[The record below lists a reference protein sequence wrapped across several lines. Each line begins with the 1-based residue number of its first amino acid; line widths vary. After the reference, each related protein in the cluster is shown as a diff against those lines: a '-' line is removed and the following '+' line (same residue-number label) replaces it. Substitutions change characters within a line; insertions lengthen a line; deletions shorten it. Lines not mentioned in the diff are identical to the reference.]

1 MKKILSMLALVS
13 FLTLGCEIDEEKA
26 RKQLKKVEKEEEQ
39 VIRERLTPFFYK
51 DKVTI
56 ILLRHGDSVKYVLQV
71 ADELGYELKFF
82 SDSGS
87 DKLVYIFYKKEV
99 KNEN

>member
-1 MKKILSMLALVS
+1 MKKILIMLAFIS
-13 FLTLGCEIDEEKA
+13 FLTLGCDFDEEKA
-26 RKQLKKVEKEEEQ
+26 RERLKIVKEEEKQ
-39 VIRERLTPFFYK
+39 EIKERLTQFFYK

-56 ILLRHGDSVKYVLQV
+56 ILLRYGDSVEYILQV

-99 KNEN
+99 KHEN

>member
-26 RKQLKKVEKEEEQ
+26 REQLKKVEKEEEQ
-39 VIRERLTPFFYK
+39 VIRERLAPFFYK

-56 ILLRHGDSVKYVLQV
+56 ILLRHGDSVKYILQV

-87 DKLVYIFYKKEV
+87 DKLVYIFYKKGVE
-99 KNEN
+99 

>member
-13 FLTLGCEIDEEKA
+13 FLALGCEIDEEKA
-26 RKQLKKVEKEEEQ
+26 REQLKKVEKEEEQ

-56 ILLRHGDSVKYVLQV
+56 ILLRHGGSVKYILQI

-82 SDSGS
+82 SDSGA
-87 DKLVYIFYKKEV
+87 DKLVYIFYKKGIE
-99 KNEN
+99 

>member
-1 MKKILSMLALVS
+1 MLKTLSMLALVS
-13 FLTLGCEIDEEKA
+13 FLTFGCDFDEEKA
-26 RKQLKKVEKEEEQ
+26 REQLKEAKKEQEQ
-39 VIRERLTPFFYK
+39 EIRERLTHFFYK

-56 ILLRHGDSVKYVLQV
+56 ILLRHGESVEYILQI

-87 DKLVYIFYKKEV
+87 DKLVYIFYKKGVE
-99 KNEN
+99 

>member
-1 MKKILSMLALVS
+1 MKKILIMLALVS
-13 FLTLGCEIDEEKA
+13 FLTLGCDFDEEKA
-26 RKQLKKVEKEEEQ
+26 REQLKEAKKEEEQ
-39 VIRERLTPFFYK
+39 EIRERLTHFFYK

-56 ILLRHGDSVKYVLQV
+56 ILLRHGDSVEYILQI

-87 DKLVYIFYKKEV
+87 DKLVYIFYKREV
-99 KNEN
+99 KND

>member
-1 MKKILSMLALVS
+1 MLKILSMLALVS

-26 RKQLKKVEKEEEQ
+26 REQLKKVEKEEEQ
-39 VIRERLTPFFYK
+39 VIRERLIPFFYK

-56 ILLRHGDSVKYVLQV
+56 ILLRHGDSVKYILQV

-87 DKLVYIFYKKEV
+87 DKLVYIFYKKEA

>member
-26 RKQLKKVEKEEEQ
+26 REQLKKVEKEEEQ

-56 ILLRHGDSVKYVLQV
+56 ILLRNGDSVKYILQI

>member
-13 FLTLGCEIDEEKA
+13 FLTLGCDFDEEKA
-26 RKQLKKVEKEEEQ
+26 IEQLKEAKKEEEQ

-56 ILLRHGDSVKYVLQV
+56 ILLRYGDSVKYILQV

-82 SDSGS
+82 SDLGS
-87 DKLVYIFYKKEV
+87 DKLVYIFYKKGVE
-99 KNEN
+99 

>member
-1 MKKILSMLALVS
+1 MKKILSMLALIS
-13 FLTLGCEIDEEKA
+13 FLTLGCDFDEEKA
-26 RKQLKKVEKEEEQ
+26 REQLKEAKKEQEQ
-39 VIRERLTPFFYK
+39 EIRERLTHFFYK

-56 ILLRHGDSVKYVLQV
+56 ILLRHGDSVEYILQI

-87 DKLVYIFYKKEV
+87 DKLVYIFYKKGAE
-99 KNEN
+99 

>member
-13 FLTLGCEIDEEKA
+13 FLTLCCDFDEEKA
-26 RKQLKKVEKEEEQ
+26 REQLKKVEIEEEQ

-56 ILLRHGDSVKYVLQV
+56 ILLRYGNSVKYILQI
-71 ADELGYELKFF
+71 AEELGYELKFF
-82 SDSGS
+82 SDSGA
-87 DKLVYIFYKKEV
+87 DKLVYIFYKKGIE
-99 KNEN
+99 

>member
-13 FLTLGCEIDEEKA
+13 FLTLGCDFDEEKA
-26 RKQLKKVEKEEEQ
+26 REQLKEAKKEEEQ
-39 VIRERLTPFFYK
+39 EIRERLTHFFYK

-56 ILLRHGDSVKYVLQV
+56 ILLRHGDSVEYILQI

-87 DKLVYIFYKKEV
+87 DKLVYIFYKREV
-99 KNEN
+99 KND

>member
-1 MKKILSMLALVS
+1 MLKILSMLALVS

-26 RKQLKKVEKEEEQ
+26 REQLKKVEKEEEQ

-56 ILLRHGDSVKYVLQV
+56 ILLRYGDSVKYILQI

-82 SDSGS
+82 SDSGA
-87 DKLVYIFYKKEV
+87 DKLVYIFYKKGVE
-99 KNEN
+99 

>member
-26 RKQLKKVEKEEEQ
+26 REQLKKVEKEEEQ

-56 ILLRHGDSVKYVLQV
+56 ILLRHGDSVKYILQV

-82 SDSGS
+82 SYSGS
-87 DKLVYIFYKKEV
+87 DKLVYIFYKKGE
-99 KNEN
+99 

>member
-1 MKKILSMLALVS
+1 MLKILSMLALVS
-13 FLTLGCEIDEEKA
+13 FLTLGCDFDEEKA
-26 RKQLKKVEKEEEQ
+26 REQLKEAKKEEEQ
-39 VIRERLTPFFYK
+39 EIRERLTHFFYK

-56 ILLRHGDSVKYVLQV
+56 ILLRHGDSIEYILQI

-87 DKLVYIFYKKEV
+87 DKLVYIFYKKGVE
-99 KNEN
+99 

>member
-13 FLTLGCEIDEEKA
+13 FLTLGCDFDEEKA
-26 RKQLKKVEKEEEQ
+26 REQLKEVKKEKEQE
-39 VIRERLTPFFYK
+39 IRERLTRFFYK

-56 ILLRHGDSVKYVLQV
+56 ILLRHGDSVEYILQI

-87 DKLVYIFYKKEV
+87 DKLVYIFYKKGVE
-99 KNEN
+99 

>member
-1 MKKILSMLALVS
+1 MLKTLSMLVLVS
-13 FLTLGCEIDEEKA
+13 FLTLGCCEAEINTQNKDYKL
-26 RKQLKKVEKEEEQ
+26 QEEQ
-39 VIRERLTPFFYK
+39 EIRERLTPFFYK

-56 ILLRHGDSVKYVLQV
+56 ILLRHGDSVEYILQI

-99 KNEN
+99 KND

>member
-26 RKQLKKVEKEEEQ
+26 REQLKKVEIEEEQ

-56 ILLRHGDSVKYVLQV
+56 ILLRYGDSVKYILQI

-82 SDSGS
+82 SDSGA
-87 DKLVYIFYKKEV
+87 DKLVYIFYKKGVE
-99 KNEN
+99 

>member
-1 MKKILSMLALVS
+1 MLKILSMLALVS
-13 FLTLGCEIDEEKA
+13 FLTLGCEIDEVKA
-26 RKQLKKVEKEEEQ
+26 REQLKEAKIEEEQ

-56 ILLRHGDSVKYVLQV
+56 ILLRYGDSVKYVLQI

-87 DKLVYIFYKKEV
+87 DKLVYIFYKKGVE
-99 KNEN
+99 